1 MRVKEQTRSDIEP
14 IRIQNCSYEW
24 VIHNQSWVN
33 VFMNHL
39 AISSEC
45 CHWSTD
51 DNKADLI
58 RKSLCPQSSI
68 GLQILVNVLV
78 LKDSKYV
85 KKKLNY
91 TALQLIRVMVMWND
105 FNRVFV

>member
-1 MRVKEQTRSDIEP
+1 MMRVKEQTRSDIEP

-91 TALQLIRVMVMWND
+91 TALQLIRVMVMW
-105 FNRVFV
+105 